1 LSTIVIRPARLEDA
15 ATVVDLV
22 RELAVY
28 ERMPP
33 TAVKLTEAD
42 PRRDGF
48 GATPRFEILLAE
60 LDGRVDGFALFFHN
74 YSTWEG
80 RAGLFIE
87 DLFVRASARG
97 RGLGR
102 GLLAAMAR
110 VARERGCPRIDLNV
124 LHWNPTREFYHRIGC
139 EHLAEWLPY
148 RMTAPTIMRLAA
160 EADGAI

>member
-1 LSTIVIRPARLEDA
+1 MSAIVIRPARLEDA
-15 ATVVDLV
+15 AAIVALV
-22 RELAVY
+22 RDLAEY

-42 PRRDGF
+42 LRRDGF
-48 GATPRFEILLAE
+48 GETPRFEILLAE

-87 DLFVRASARG
+87 DLFVRTPARG

-102 GLLAAMAR
+102 RLLAAIAR

-124 LHWNPTREFYHRIGC
+124 LDWNPARAFYRRIGC

-148 RMTAPTIMRLAA
+148 RMTGPAIARLAA
-160 EADGAI
+160 EADGAT